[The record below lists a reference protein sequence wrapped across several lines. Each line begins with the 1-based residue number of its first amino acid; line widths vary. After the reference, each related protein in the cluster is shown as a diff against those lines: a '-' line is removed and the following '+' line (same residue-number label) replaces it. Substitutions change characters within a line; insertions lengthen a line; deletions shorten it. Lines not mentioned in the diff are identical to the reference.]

1 MSTRTHL
8 AAAQAV
14 LSVTARDWGVADEMR
29 CVGGAAAAVAPV
41 RVRAALPALPGRAK
55 LGQGTRALRTG
66 SASGSDVTAEQWPYW
81 PTYPGLAASWR

>member
-29 CVGGAAAAVAPV
+29 CVGGPAVALAPV
-41 RVRAALPALPGRAK
+41 RVRATLPTLPGRAK
-55 LGQGTRALRTG
+55 LGQAVRAPRAG
-66 SASGSDVTAEQWPYW
+66 IDVTAEQWPYW
-81 PTYPGLAASWR
+81 PTYPGLAAGWR

>member
-29 CVGGAAAAVAPV
+29 CVGGSAVALAPV
-41 RVRAALPALPGRAK
+41 RVRAALPTLPGRAK
-55 LGQGTRALRTG
+55 LGQAVRAPPAG
-66 SASGSDVTAEQWPYW
+66 IDVTAEQWPYW
-81 PTYPGLAASWR
+81 PTYPGLAAGWR